1 MATPSP
7 SVLREWRNYLHNDI
21 PGGSRTSV
29 DTVQKSYSQHLTP
42 NSLRSLG
49 SVSSSPLRVRS
60 ENVQPTRLF
69 RQDGS
74 TNSASLFPSPQR
86 TSNHS
91 SRKSSW
97 GNEVLVPPQ
106 TQNISAPAQKSSL
119 LEVVNFESLRVTDH
133 DSANGSDK
141 ENLRSRLKE
150 PRLSFDESDEEVL
163 SLNEP
168 ARSVV
173 TTKAEVLQT
182 DIAGPRTSSSF
193 KRWISHLRPPPLKRK
208 KTLTVRQ
215 QRWSLDDSPSH
226 QDDMNV
232 QKSDHVRTRDKKTST
247 QPPTRLCDAVRAVM
261 TERPGSSPTPRQ
273 IRRSNPFSRSNRSS
287 RRSEDQARS
296 SAELKA
302 LEVAAH
308 ERTTQRQKTLEELV
322 VSEAGYIADLKVL
335 IHVRTSLDG
344 LSIGTPTYNLKAYFT
359 LLDLAPNV
367 SQLVSKQIQHNVTEI
382 LALHQ
387 DLLAQIQHFVIEPM
401 RRELPV
407 QAKHN
412 RRRSINGHHL
422 TSAITGLVHTARTSY
437 DRARPMSLK
446 GDSAPA
452 DTNNVTEIAKVFGK
466 MLGRFFVYE
475 EYGANYELMLREMS
489 TTSKS
494 IANWHAFER
503 SIEALANSLASS
515 SASEES
521 TRKGLTFEDLL
532 IKPIQRIC
540 KYPLMFDDLYSNT
553 LEVDNAESRAELG
566 KVVWRLRETA
576 EEINR
581 ATNDQNARARVQR
594 SWQLQDLLILPE
606 VSTSP
611 ASLRLLGHAVLCG
624 VLYVAYESGKE
635 VRGAYTLC
643 VLFKSHLLLAVPQAV
658 TQPDILRYDIVALIS
673 LYGSLVEKADN
684 GRGLQC
690 HTAAFSWKLIF
701 EHSQQL
707 YEFIFCA
714 CSRDEEEAW
723 TRATAQHAED
733 TSHKQQD
740 EISLLQPM
748 YTFLILNAS
757 SLGPVFGMPGTL
769 TRRLSV
775 QRAATVHARTNGAQV
790 IIRNTAAAKD
800 SKDGLSD
807 SLGRSKSTMTASRVP
822 ILAPKRAE
830 RSRMESSLAEVWS
843 RDQLPFPGMKDN
855 NIRASASSM
864 IRKISRASF
873 SSTFSKMSS
882 STTSFADAKSVAS
895 STDLHKIGEGSDE
908 RDPRQ
913 EAYQSLRST
922 PGDFWSVGGGQSS
935 IGRSGTVKGVKLADA
950 TNQIRDR
957 VASRVSAQRV
967 RIESTEKGSPRI
979 VRNRRSV
986 PSGLLKGFS
995 PAAILERRA

>member
-1 MATPSP
+1 MSTHSSDRPMATPSP
-7 SVLREWRNYLHNDI
+7 SVLREWRNYLHNDTSAD
-21 PGGSRTSV
+21 SRTSV
-29 DTVQKSYSQHLTP
+29 NTVQKPYSQHLTP
-42 NSLRSLG
+42 SSLRSLG

-60 ENVQPTRLF
+60 ENVQPTQLF
-69 RQDGS
+69 RQDGP
-74 TNSASLFPSPQR
+74 TNGASLFPSPQC
-86 TSNHS
+86 NAKHS

-97 GNEVLVPPQ
+97 GNDVLVPPQ
-106 TQNISAPAQKSSL
+106 TQDIPAPTKKSGP
-119 LEVVNFESLRVTDH
+119 LEIVNFNSLAVIDRN
-133 DSANGSDK
+133 SANESDK
-141 ENLRSRLKE
+141 ENLGPCTKE
-150 PRLSFDESDEEVL
+150 PRLSFDDSNEEAL
-163 SLNEP
+163 SLNKP
-168 ARSVV
+168 ASFLV
-173 TTKAEVLQT
+173 TTKAEVLPPN
-182 DIAGPRTSSSF
+182 IAGPRTSNSF

-226 QDDMNV
+226 QDDMGV
-232 QKSDHVRTRDKKTST
+232 QKSDHTLAGDKKTNS
-247 QPPTRLCDAVRAVM
+247 QPPARIVDAMKAVM
-261 TERPGSSPTPRQ
+261 TEKPHSTRTPSK
-273 IRRSNPFSRSNRSS
+273 IRHSNPFSKSNRSS
-287 RRSEDQARS
+287 RRSEDQVRS
-296 SAELKA
+296 SAECNA
-302 LEVAAH
+302 LEVAAL
-308 ERTTQRQKTLEELV
+308 ERSTQRQKTLEELV

-335 IHVRTSLDG
+335 IH
-344 LSIGTPTYNLKAYFT
+344 AYFT
-359 LLDLAPNV
+359 LLGSSPNV
-367 SQLVSKQIQHNVTEI
+367 SHHASKQIQQNVTEI

-387 DLLAQIQHFVIEPM
+387 DLLAQIQRFIVEPVPQVI

-407 QAKHN
+407 QPKQA
-412 RRRSINGHHL
+412 RRRSMNGHHL
-422 TSAITGLVHTARTSY
+422 ASAIAGFVHTARTSY
-437 DRARPMSLK
+437 ESARPINLK
-446 GDSAPA
+446 ENSVST
-452 DTNNVTEIAKVFGK
+452 DTNNVTEIAKIFGK
-466 MLGRFFVYE
+466 MLGRFSVYE
-475 EYGANYELMLREMS
+475 EYGAKYELMLREMS

-503 SIEALANSLASS
+503 SIEALANSLALA

-521 TRKGLTFEDLL
+521 TRKGLSFEDLL

-540 KYPLMFDDLYSNT
+540 KYPLLFEDLYSNT
-553 LEVDNAESRAELG
+553 LEVDNAASRAELS
-566 KVVWRLRETA
+566 KILCRLRETA

-581 ATNDQNARARVQR
+581 ATNDRDAQARIQR
-594 SWQLQDLLILPE
+594 SWLLQDLLVLPE

-611 ASLRLLGHAVLCG
+611 ASLRLLGHAALCG
-624 VLYVAYESGKE
+624 VLYVAYESEKE
-635 VRGAYTLC
+635 VCGAYMLC

-658 TQPDILRYDIVALIS
+658 TQTDILRYDVIALIN
-673 LYGSLVEKADN
+673 LHGSQVEKADD

-690 HTAAFSWKLIF
+690 HTASFSWKLIF

-723 TRATAQHAED
+723 TRATAQHAEQ
-733 TSHKQQD
+733 SAHRHQD
-740 EISLLQPM
+740 DISLLQPM
-748 YTFLILNAS
+748 YTFLILNAN

-769 TRRLSV
+769 TRRLSI

-790 IIRNTAAAKD
+790 IIRNTTAVKD

-807 SLGRSKSTMTASRVP
+807 SLGRSKSMMTASRVP

-855 NIRASASSM
+855 YIRASASSM
-864 IRKISRASF
+864 MRKISRASF

-895 STDLHKIGEGSDE
+895 STDLHKIGEGNDE

-922 PGDFWSVGGGQSS
+922 PGDFWEAEVVQSS
-935 IGRSGTVKGVKLADA
+935 IVRTGTVKGVKLTDA

-957 VASRVSAQRV
+957 VVSRVSAQRV

-979 VRNRRSV
+979 IRNRRSV